1 MNQFVSN
8 SRLSPAIT
16 GAVAMITAGLLFAV
30 VNVAVQ
36 ASTMTHGMASSSVAF
51 WQYLIALAFSLP
63 WLLRHGPAG
72 LKTKQLGLHIVRV
85 LLAAA
90 GVQIWVLGLAH
101 VPIWQA
107 IALIMT
113 SPFFVVAG
121 AGLLLKER
129 VDAGRW
135 FAVAVGFA
143 GGMIILAPWSDEF
156 GMATLYP
163 LAAAALWASASLMT
177 KRLTRTESA
186 DTVTIYLLLL
196 LTPVNATVAL
206 VEGFQIPA
214 APVLAIVIAAGALT
228 FLAQYILA
236 RAYCSADAAYLQPFD
251 HLKLPFNVL
260 LGWMAFGFVPAGS
273 MWLGAVL
280 IVAASLFIVRREMIL
295 EKLMAGTAA
304 APGST
309 AAS

>member
-8 SRLSPAIT
+8 SRVSPAIA
-16 GAVAMITAGLLFAV
+16 GAIAMVAAGLLFAV

-63 WLLRHGPAG
+63 WLLRHGPTG
-72 LKTKQLGLHIVRV
+72 LKTKQLSLHIVRV

-90 GVQIWVLGLAH
+90 GVQMWVLGLAH

-129 VDAGRW
+129 VDTGRW
-135 FAVAVGFA
+135 LAVAVGFA

-156 GMATLYP
+156 GIATLYP
-163 LAAAALWASASLMT
+163 LAAAVFWASASLMT
-177 KRLTRTESA
+177 KRLTRTETA
-186 DTVTIYLLLL
+186 DTVTVYLLLL

-206 VEGFQIPA
+206 IDGFQIPA
-214 APVLAIVIAAGALT
+214 APVLAIVIAAGGLT
-228 FLAQYILA
+228 FLAQYVLA

-260 LGWMAFGFVPAGS
+260 LGWMVFGFVPVGS
-273 MWLGAVL
+273 MWLGAAL
-280 IVAASLFIVRREMIL
+280 IIAASLFIVRREMIL
-295 EKLMAGTAA
+295 EKLMATDRVN
-304 APGST
+304 SVVRQN
-309 AAS
+309 